1 MAGTYTKLCY
11 HIVFST
17 KNRAGYITPSIEDEL
32 HKYLGGI
39 VHGLG
44 GLSVEVNGMSDHI
57 HMLAILPPKIA
68 VSDALRVIKTNSS
81 KWVRESKRDL
91 AMFGWQDGYAAF
103 TVSRSQVDSAA
114 AYVRQQKTH
123 HARRDFQAEFLELLE
138 KHGVEY
144 DPRYLWD

>member
-17 KNRAGYITPSIEDEL
+17 KSRAGYITPAIEDEL
-32 HKYLGGI
+32 HNYLGGI
-39 VHGLG
+39 VHGIG
-44 GLSVEVNGMSDHI
+44 GLSVEVNGMSDHV

-114 AYVRQQKTH
+114 AYLRQQKAH